1 MKSVAVTV
9 TTSPTLLI
17 AADDQNRI
25 CYLHTTS
32 GSSYL
37 GDSTVTSSSGL
48 HLPNSQTI
56 EIHLPLGQTL
66 YGVAGSGTTNV
77 RVLTPDSD

>member
-17 AADDQNRI
+17 AADNQNRI

-32 GSSYL
+32 GSTYL
-37 GDSTVTSSSGL
+37 GNGAVTSSDGL
-48 HLPNSQTI
+48 HLENNSTI
-56 EIHLPLGQTL
+56 EIRLPLGETL
-66 YGVAGSGTTNV
+66 YGITGSGTTNV
-77 RVLTPDSD
+77 RVLTPDGD

>member
-37 GDSTVTSSSGL
+37 GDITVTSSSGL
-48 HLPNSQTI
+48 HLPNNQTI
-56 EIHLPLGQTL
+56 EIHLPLGETL
-66 YGVAGSGTTNV
+66 YGIAGSGTTNV
-77 RVLTPDSD
+77 RVLTPDGD

>member
-1 MKSVAVTV
+1 MKSVAVTL

-25 CYLHTTS
+25 CYLHKTS

-48 HLPNSQTI
+48 HVPNNQTI
-56 EIHLPLGQTL
+56 EIHLPLGETL
-66 YGVAGSGTTNV
+66 YGIAGTGTTNV
-77 RVLTPDSD
+77 RVLTPDGD